1 MRAKVAD
8 AIRLV
13 QQQIRWKQ
21 GSASNHLR
29 KRKRRGHLS
38 SDATQA
44 VYDQVIHSVIS
55 DRTSTVYLYNYNS
68 VAYVAVVGIIQ
79 RQTWLIMFALDGVL
93 ESAYVVERPKLY
105 LSNFAFDRLG
115 TLEEVLS

>member
-1 MRAKVAD
+1 VHLTNCGNAKEGGNLA
-8 AIRLV
+8 
-13 QQQIRWKQ
+13 
-21 GSASNHLR
+21 
-29 KRKRRGHLS
+29 

-44 VYDQVIHSVIS
+44 EYDQVIHSVIS

-115 TLEEVLS
+115 TLQEVLS